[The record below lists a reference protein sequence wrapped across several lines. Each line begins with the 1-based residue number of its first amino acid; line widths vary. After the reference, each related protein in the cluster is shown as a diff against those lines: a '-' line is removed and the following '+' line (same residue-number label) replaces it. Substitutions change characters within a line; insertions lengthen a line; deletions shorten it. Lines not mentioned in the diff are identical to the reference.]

1 MATNRQ
7 NPAAGTNEAK
17 VTVSPKFQ
25 IVIPKEVRERLDIR
39 PGQQLLIYAFDGA
52 LRLELPHPISEL
64 KGSAT
69 GIRWEHNDR
78 DHSDR
83 I

>member
-1 MATNRQ
+1 MAANKQT
-7 NPAAGTNEAK
+7 PKAKENEAK

-52 LRLELPHPISEL
+52 LRLELPHPISKL
-64 KGSAT
+64 RGSAT
-69 GIRWEHNDR
+69 GIRWEHGDR
-78 DHSDR
+78 DHNDR
-83 I
+83 A

>member
-1 MATNRQ
+1 MTAHSRKRR
-7 NPAAGTNEAK
+7 AKTNEAT

-39 PGQQLLIYAFDGA
+39 PGQQLLVYAFDGT
-52 LRLELPHPISEL
+52 LRLELPRPISEL
-64 KGSAT
+64 RGSAK
-69 GIRWEHNDR
+69 GIRWEQSDR

-83 I
+83 L

>member
-1 MATNRQ
+1 MAANKQ
-7 NPAAGTNEAK
+7 NPQAKENEAK

-52 LRLELPHPISEL
+52 LRLELPRPISEL
-64 KGSAT
+64 KGSAS
-69 GIRWEHNDR
+69 GIRWEHGDR
-78 DHSDR
+78 DHIDR
-83 I
+83 V